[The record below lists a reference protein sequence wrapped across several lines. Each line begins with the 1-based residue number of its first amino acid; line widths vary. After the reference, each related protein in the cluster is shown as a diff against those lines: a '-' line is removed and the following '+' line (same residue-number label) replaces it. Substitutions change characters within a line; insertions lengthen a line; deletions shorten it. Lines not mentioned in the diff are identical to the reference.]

1 LLLELRDI
9 TKRYGDVVA
18 NDRVSLVVSPKSIHA
33 IVGENGAGK
42 STLMNVLYGMTTPNS
57 GEIFVDGTSCRFRRP
72 QDAIAKKIGMVHQD
86 FLLIP
91 RFTVAENVILGMREG
106 VGTKKLFRTDLR
118 AASLKIRALAEEFGL
133 GVDPDASVA
142 ALSVGVQQ
150 RVEILKLLY
159 RDADLLIL
167 DEPTG
172 VLTPQES
179 EGLFEVLKSLKRSG
193 KSILVITHKLNEVIN
208 HTDMVTVMRA
218 GKDVLHGITKNM
230 TSDILAE
237 AMVGERPDVRLQ
249 RQPIEPLEDALE
261 VRDITFSDG
270 RGVTRL
276 RNVSLR
282 IRKGEVLGI
291 AGVDGNGQNEL
302 AEIVSGIITPNC
314 GDVLFSGRS
323 VIDDGIAERRK
334 LGMAYIPADRRKVG
348 SIHELSLAE
357 NTALGRLSNYVSRSG
372 FLRRRLLGSHAKQL
386 ITDYQIRAPNA
397 HFTAGN
403 LSGGNLQKLI
413 LGREMFDSPTL
424 IIVEQPTRGLDI
436 RASNFVRQT
445 ILKQRLRGV
454 AVLLISADL
463 DEVLALSDAIAVMY
477 EGEIVGQ
484 MENENID
491 LRRLG
496 LLMAG
501 VHT

>member
-1 LLLELRDI
+1 MLELRDI

-18 NDRVSLVVSPKSIHA
+18 NDRVSLVVAPESIHA

-42 STLMNVLYGMTTPNS
+42 STLMNVLYGMTIPDA
-57 GEIFVDGTSCRFRRP
+57 GEIIVDGVNCGFRRP

-86 FLLIP
+86 FLVIP

-106 VGTKKLFRTDLR
+106 VGTKNLFRTDLQ
-118 AASLKIRALAEEFGL
+118 AASLKICELAEQFGL
-133 GVDPDASVA
+133 GVDPHATVA
-142 ALSVGVQQ
+142 TLSVGVQQ

-179 EGLFEVLKSLKRSG
+179 EGLFAVLKSLKQSG
-193 KSILVITHKLNEVIN
+193 KSILVITHKLNEVMN

-218 GKDVLHGITKNM
+218 GRDVLHGLTKDM
-230 TSDILAE
+230 TTDILAD
-237 AMVGERPDVRLQ
+237 AMVGERPGIQLQ
-249 RQPIEPLEDALE
+249 RQPVERLETALE
-261 VRDITFSDG
+261 VR
-270 RGVTRL
+270 GVTYSDRRDVMRL

-302 AEIVSGIITPNC
+302 AEVITGIVSPSS
-314 GDVLFSGRS
+314 GDVLFGERS
-323 VIDDGIAERRK
+323 VINDGIAERRR
-334 LGMAYIPADRRKVG
+334 LGMAYIPADRRNVG

-372 FLRRRLLGSHAKQL
+372 FLRRRLLGSHAERV
-386 ITDYQIRAPNA
+386 ITNYQIRAPNA
-397 HFTAGN
+397 HFAAGN

-413 LGREMFDSPTL
+413 LGREMFDAPAL
-424 IIVEQPTRGLDI
+424 VIVEQPTRGLDI
-436 RASNFVRQT
+436 RASDFVRQT
-445 ILKQRLRGV
+445 ILEQRMKGA

-463 DEVLALSDAIAVMY
+463 DEVLALSDTIAVMY

-484 MENENID
+484 MENQNID
-491 LRRLG
+491 VSRLG

-501 VHT
+501 VRT